1 VQGTIALNRAELRR
15 YIERIGGRWRLDGAY
30 LGGSALTGEPGA
42 EPGAERGAES
52 PGDRPSDSLGDRTRD
67 SLSDRMGEFTV
78 VLVSDAFDEIPWL
91 ERVYVATSLWDALEM
106 GAPADVHCYT
116 RAEFERKRDT
126 TPAVREATWH
136 GLDLFVFI

>member
-1 VQGTIALNRAELRR
+1 MQATIALNRAELRR
-15 YIERIGGRWRLDGAY
+15 YIERIGRRWRLDGAY
-30 LGGSALTGEPGA
+30 LGGSALTGESNGDSPI
-42 EPGAERGAES
+42 ERVS
-52 PGDRPSDSLGDRTRD
+52 D
-67 SLSDRMGEFTV
+67 SLSDRTRDPLGDRAGEFTV

-126 TPAVREATWH
+126 TPAVRDATWH
-136 GLDLFVFI
+136 GLDLLVFI

>member
-1 VQGTIALNRAELRR
+1 MQATIALNRTELRR
-15 YIERIGGRWRLDGAY
+15 YIERIGSRWRLDGAY
-30 LGGSALTGEPGA
+30 LGGSALTGESGGDSPS
-42 EPGAERGAES
+42 ERISDSLSARAG
-52 PGDRPSDSLGDRTRD
+52 DSLGDRA
-67 SLSDRMGEFTV
+67 GEFAV

-126 TPAVREATWH
+126 TPAVRNATRH
-136 GLDLFVFI
+136 GLDLLVFI